1 MIAASPI
8 RASWIWPWTRP
19 ESSGNPPP
27 NPSEPS
33 LSQRL
38 DSLQSAFTAHTEAI
52 EAETR
57 QLRLDLATAR
67 ATAADHAHDLDQAHT
82 AIGNQATLIR
92 ALQGEVDRQKTVEQQ
107 VRGELREA
115 YSRITALEQQLSEER
130 TARTK
135 QAEQNGYLQSQ
146 LDQADKRLGQQ
157 RQLIEDQ
164 GKQLAV
170 LQDQRQIS
178 TGRIAGLQMALDIAV
193 AERDQALAKLAAL
206 TPVAGSEPL
215 HE

>member
-19 ESSGNPPP
+19 ESSGNPP
-27 NPSEPS
+27 NPSDPS

-38 DSLQSAFTAHTEAI
+38 DSLQAAFTAHTEAI
-52 EAETR
+52 EAETH
-57 QLRLDLATAR
+57 QLRIDLATAR
-67 ATAADHAHDLDQAHT
+67 AIASDHAHDLDQAHR
-82 AIGNQATLIR
+82 AIGNQSQLIVS
-92 ALQGEVDRQKTVEQQ
+92 LQGENDRQKTVEQQ

-170 LQDQRQIS
+170 LQDQRLIS
-178 TGRIAGLQMALDIAV
+178 TGQIAGLQMALDIAV
-193 AERDQALAKLAAL
+193 AERDQALATLTAL
-206 TPVAGSEPL
+206 TPPPTESDRSA
-215 HE
+215 